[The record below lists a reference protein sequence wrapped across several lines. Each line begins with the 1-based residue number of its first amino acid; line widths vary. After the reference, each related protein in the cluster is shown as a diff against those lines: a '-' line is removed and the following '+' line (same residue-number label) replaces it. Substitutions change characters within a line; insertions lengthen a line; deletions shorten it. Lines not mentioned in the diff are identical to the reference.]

1 MPTIT
6 ATATAV
12 PPHRFAQEQAAA
24 YARAM
29 PVEPRRMAT
38 VQQIF
43 QNAGVRQR
51 FGVQPLEWVM
61 TPRPLSQTSREYQ
74 AQAVPLA
81 REVAVGCLERAG
93 LTPRD
98 VDMLITVSCTGVMIP
113 SLDAYLINE
122 LGFRRDSRR
131 LPITELGC
139 AGGAAALAR
148 ASEFVRA
155 YPEKNALVVAL
166 ELCTLTFQQQDASM
180 ANMVSGALFGDGAA
194 AALVSGADRPGARV
208 IDAESFLFADSY
220 EAMGFDLRET
230 GLHIVLSKDVCELI
244 RRDLGPVAEQLL
256 ARNGLARQDLS
267 YFVLHPGG
275 RKVLECLE
283 AELAIPREQVA
294 PSWSVLAEY
303 GNLSSATVLFV
314 LDEWLMRRTPRPGE
328 HGLLAAFGPGF
339 SAEMLLLR
347 WA

>member
-29 PVEPRRMAT
+29 PVESRRMAT

-51 FGVQPLEWVM
+51 FGVHPLDWVM
-61 TPRPLSQTSREYQ
+61 RPRPLGETSREYQ
-74 AQAVPLA
+74 SQAIGLG
-81 REVAVGCLERAG
+81 REVVVGCLERAG

-98 VDMLITVSCTGVMIP
+98 VDLLITVSCTGLMIP

-122 LGFRRDSRR
+122 LGFRRDTRR

-148 ASEFVRA
+148 ASDFVRA
-155 YPEKNALVVAL
+155 YPAKNALVVCV
-166 ELCTLTFQQQDASM
+166 ELATLTFQQHDGSL
-180 ANMVSGALFGDGAA
+180 ANVVSGALFGDGAS
-194 AALVSGADRPGARV
+194 AALVSGTDRPGAQV
-208 IDAESFLFADSY
+208 LDAASFLFPDSY
-220 EAMGFDLRET
+220 DAMGFDLRET
-230 GLHIVLSKDVCELI
+230 GLHIVLSKSVDDLI
-244 RRDLGPVAEQLL
+244 RRELRGVAEGLL
-256 ARNGLARQDLS
+256 SRNRLSREDLS
-267 YFVLHPGG
+267 FFVLHPGG
-275 RKVLECLE
+275 RKVLECME
-283 AELAIPREQVA
+283 EELAIPREQVE
-294 PSWSVLAEY
+294 PSWRVLSEY

-314 LDEWLMRRTPRPGE
+314 LDEWLKRRTPEPGE
-328 HGLLAAFGPGF
+328 HGVLAAFGPGF
-339 SAEMLLLR
+339 SAELLLLR